1 MARLILI
8 GLVKENQAAFEARVN
23 QVSASLGVDPNFL
36 MIVMYKESRLNHR
49 AINSQSGAT
58 GLIQFMPSTAR
69 SLGTTTASLA
79 AMSNV
84 QQLDYVE
91 KYLRPYKSK
100 MKRLIDLYLSV
111 FYPVAVGKPETYI
124 IARSGS
130 INYTQNAGL
139 DIDRNGQITVADVEK
154 WLENGLPAEALRYLN
169 SKKKNSSTV
178 IVLVAFVLLT
188 ATYYAYAKGWLDWL
202 KIVKLI

>member
-1 MARLILI
+1 MAALILI
-8 GLVKENQAAFEARVN
+8 GLVKENQAAFEAKVN
-23 QVSASLGVDPNFL
+23 QIAASLGVDPNFL

-49 AINSQSGAT
+49 AINAQSGAT
-58 GLIQFMPSTAR
+58 GLIQFMPSTAQ

-111 FYPVAVGKPETYI
+111 FYPVAVGKAENYI

-130 INYTQNAGL
+130 ATYNQNAGL
-139 DIDRNGQITVADVEK
+139 DVDKNGQITVADVQK
-154 WLENGLPAEALRYLN
+154 WLENGLPAEALRYIN
-169 SKKKNSSTV
+169 SKKKV
-178 IVLVAFVLLT
+178 VVL
-188 ATYYAYAKGWLDWL
+188 
-202 KIVKLI
+202 

>member
-169 SKKKNSSTV
+169 SKKKV
-178 IVLVAFVLLT
+178 VVL
-188 ATYYAYAKGWLDWL
+188 
-202 KIVKLI
+202 